1 MKKATRLY
9 PLLFLSYLFL
19 VSSSYGQSFLAN
31 DDFRYILIK
40 KYADMQPLPGFNLRG
55 QHSYSE
61 QTLNNLINS
70 SSPDAKGYVF
80 FPKGHL
86 SNIYA
91 QFSLN
96 SGLFHSSIP
105 DRAIIDIDATK
116 NHLLDNS
123 PFFDQDKKLHDG
135 SNVFFDPYLHLS
147 FANTLEINAGAYF
160 NLNEQSKDFSMDLYN
175 ANILLKFSKLRIL
188 LGKSSIQWNLGRINS
203 FNLSNNTPP
212 LWAIRIFNDEEIE
225 FSNFLKFL
233 GPVKYET
240 FISVL
245 DANRNRE
252 NPIFVGHKLSFAP
265 NKRLELGMSYTVQF
279 AGKSTQDQNP
289 LIYFGDVF
297 SDYSGVSNRNF
308 IFDARY
314 QLFPKKVE
322 AYAEFLV
329 EDCCDNIPINARD
342 FQSLLGLHIYQLF
355 GTPKMDAS
363 FEFAKTSYIA
373 YRHGNFKSGFIN
385 QNKVLGHPIGPDGLG
400 SYAKLNY
407 FWSKKLLCSVQAGF
421 ESSGTAD
428 FKNKFYGNTD
438 PNVESSEHAYQ
449 TGLQCFWNQQNAA
462 NKALFSLN
470 GNITYQHTQNYNYI
484 ENNNRDDVFVGLSGK
499 YVF

>member
-1 MKKATRLY
+1 MKKATLLY
-9 PLLFLSYLFL
+9 PLFFLTYFFL
-19 VSSSYGQSFLAN
+19 VSSSHGQSFLAN
-31 DDFRYILIK
+31 NDFRYILIK
-40 KYADMQPLPGFNLRG
+40 KYADTHTLPGFNLRG
-55 QHSYSE
+55 QHSYSQ
-61 QTLNNLINS
+61 QTLNKLIKD
-70 SSPDAKGYVF
+70 SSPDANAYVF
-80 FPKGHL
+80 SPQNYSSK
-86 SNIYA
+86 IDA

-96 SGLFHSSIP
+96 SGLFYNSIP

-116 NHLLDNS
+116 NYLLDNS
-123 PFFDQDKKLHDG
+123 SFFDQDKKLQDD
-135 SNVFFDPYLHLS
+135 STVFFDPYVHLS
-147 FANTLEINAGAYF
+147 FNNSIEINAGAFF
-160 NLNEQSKDFSMDLYN
+160 NINEQSRDLNMDLYN

-188 LGKSSIQWNLGRINS
+188 LGKSSIQWNLARIHS

-240 FISVL
+240 FVSVL

-252 NPIFVGHKLSFAP
+252 NSVLVGHKLSFAP

-279 AGKSTQDQNP
+279 AGKNTQDQTP

-297 SDYSGVSNRNF
+297 SDFSGVSNRNF

-314 QLFPKKVE
+314 QLFPRQVE

-329 EDCCDNIPINARD
+329 EDCCDNMPINSRD
-342 FQSLLGLHIYQLF
+342 FQSLLGLHFHQLF
-355 GTPKMDAS
+355 GTLKMDAS

-400 SYAKLNY
+400 TYARINY
-407 FWSKKLLCSVQAGF
+407 FWSKKLWCSVLAGF

-438 PNVESSEHAYQ
+438 PNVESSEHSYQ
-449 TGLQCFWNQQNAA
+449 AGLNCFWNRQNTSTQ
-462 NKALFSLN
+462 NIFSLN
-470 GNITYQHTQNYNYI
+470 GNITYQHIQNFNYI
-484 ENNNRDDVFVGLSGK
+484 ENSSRDDVFVGLSGK